1 MNTVPLSVLLRAQ
14 AALELCHKY
23 HNDSP
28 MKGQPFI
35 ETLRA
40 MSEVTA
46 HVDAIAKLTQIEVE
60 A

>member
-1 MNTVPLSVLLRAQ
+1 MNTVPFGVLLRAQ

-23 HNDSP
+23 HNDNP
-28 MKGQPFI
+28 VKGQPFI

-40 MSEVTA
+40 LSEVSE
-46 HVDAIAKLTQIEVE
+46 HVNAIAALIPVEVE

>member
-1 MNTVPLSVLLRAQ
+1 MNTVPLSVLLQAQ

-23 HNDSP
+23 HNDNP
-28 MKGQPFI
+28 VKGQPYI

-40 MSEVTA
+40 LSAIRV
-46 HVDAIAKLTQIEVE
+46 HIDAITKHTQLEVE

>member
-14 AALELCHKY
+14 AALSLCNKY
-23 HNDSP
+23 HNDAP
-28 MKGQPFI
+28 AKGQPFI

-40 MSEVTA
+40 LSEITA
-46 HVDAIAKLTQIEVE
+46 HIEFIAKKTQVEVE

>member
-14 AALELCHKY
+14 AALSLCHKH
-23 HNDSP
+23 HNDTP
-28 MKGQPFI
+28 AKGQPYM

-40 MSEVTA
+40 LSELTA
-46 HVDAIAKLTQIEVE
+46 HIEFIAKTTKVEVE